1 MGRWDQVID
10 EEEPTERDEKERGE
24 GEGEEVLL
32 REDIPGYTR
41 CLIIVR
47 DKINTYK
54 FPPFWF
60 LAAIHP
66 IHAPR

>member
-41 CLIIVR
+41 CLINVR
-47 DKINTYK
+47 VETK
-54 FPPFWF
+54 
-60 LAAIHP
+60 
-66 IHAPR
+66 

>member
-24 GEGEEVLL
+24 GEGEGEGVLL

-41 CLIIVR
+41 CLISS
-47 DKINTYK
+47 
-54 FPPFWF
+54 
-60 LAAIHP
+60 
-66 IHAPR
+66 